1 MKKLSLWLCLAIPL
15 SIWGQNEGF
24 LTQNV
29 YFEYDKA
36 IVTHDNFKT
45 LNALFDSLNTFST
58 YQIRIQG
65 NTDADGSDAYNKKL
79 SASRIEAVKQ
89 FLTAK
94 GISPN
99 AFVENLA
106 LGESKPIAENV
117 TDGGKQKNRRV
128 DIHVTYKRKGEESI
142 ATLFNQLGNSTQN
155 FNITAGRD
163 TLLMGKKGT
172 LLLIPA
178 DAFGDLNGQKVTL
191 KMKESLTMSDF
202 LKDNLTSMSDG
213 KILESGGM
221 LYLEAEANGQQI
233 ALKNEISIKIP
244 NEKPLNGMQY
254 FTGQRDVQTQQ
265 INWQTASNN
274 VITASKDE
282 KFPMVEYPRPPIYPS
297 TRIDDYKF
305 MLSNIEK
312 DCACQGV
319 ALLEKYTY
327 QPPTPSRPKLTV
339 KTPSVSE
346 PKNVGFWQK
355 IGSIFKKEEAPKT
368 MVQQSQQ
375 PTPQASVYVPEPE
388 VRYRIATN
396 LSPICKKMAIL
407 ALEHKVYEE
416 NWQLVHRLFRG
427 EYYRKTRTWSVEDMK
442 ENLNFAIEHEEREL
456 PKKMAAY
463 DKQMEGYKKQL
474 EVYKKLMAERN
485 EAYNRAVANKIA
497 SGKAGL
503 GDLTYYAFNTRQ
515 LGFINCDRFYNY
527 PSDQIIT
534 MPINVRDEPNLDV
547 KLVFKNQKS
556 ILTPSHV
563 NGTIQ
568 FERIPRDQEVV
579 VVAFKMQ
586 HGQPYMAMQDIKTS
600 EYLQNLTFEPISVAM
615 LNEKLKALD

>member
-15 SIWGQNEGF
+15 SMWGQNEGF
-24 LTQNV
+24 LTQNI

-45 LNALFDSLNTFST
+45 LNTLFDSLNTYST

-89 FLTAK
+89 FLTTK

-106 LGESKPIAENV
+106 LGESKPVADNV

-128 DIHVTYKRKGEESI
+128 DIQVSFRRKGEESI
-142 ATLFNQLGNSTQN
+142 TTLFNQLGNSTQN
-155 FNITAGRD
+155 FYITTGRD
-163 TLLMGKKGT
+163 TLLMGTKGT
-172 LLLIPA
+172 LLYIPA
-178 DAFGDLNGQKVTL
+178 DAFGNVNGQKVTL

-233 ALKNEISIKIP
+233 ALKNDISIKIP

-254 FTGQRDVQTQQ
+254 FTGERDAQTQQ
-265 INWQTASNN
+265 INWQTASNS

-282 KFPMVEYPRPPIYPS
+282 KFPMVEYPNPPIYPS
-297 TRIDDYKF
+297 TAVDDYKR

-312 DCACQGV
+312 DCACQSV

-327 QPPTPSRPKLTV
+327 QPPTPSRPKFTV

-355 IGSIFKKEEAPKT
+355 LGSIFKKKEEVVPKT
-368 MVQQSQQ
+368 VIQQA
-375 PTPQASVYVPEPE
+375 TPQASVYVPEPE
-388 VRYRIATN
+388 VRYRMTPN
-396 LSPICKKMAIL
+396 LSPLCKKMAVL

-427 EYYRKTRTWSVEDMK
+427 EYYRKTRTWSIEDMK
-442 ENLNFAIEHEEREL
+442 ENLRLAIEHEEQAL
-456 PKKMAAY
+456 PKKLAAY
-463 DKQMEGYKKQL
+463 EKQMVGYKKQL
-474 EVYKKLMAERN
+474 EAYRKLMAVRN
-485 EAYNRAVANKIA
+485 EAYNRAVSNKIA
-497 SGKAGL
+497 SGKAGI

-515 LGFINCDRFYNY
+515 LGFINCDRFLGF
-527 PSDQIIT
+527 PSQQIIT
-534 MPINVRDEPNLDV
+534 MPINVRDAPNLDV

-556 ILTPSHV
+556 VLMPAHV
-563 NGTIQ
+563 NGLLQ
-568 FERIPRDQEVV
+568 FERIPRDQDVI

-586 HGQPYMAMQDIKTS
+586 HGQPYMAMQEMKTS
-600 EYLQNLTFEPISVAM
+600 ESLQNLTFEPISVAM